1 MTTPPTTTLKHIAE
15 HLDLSVAAV
24 SMALRDHA
32 SLPAATIARV
42 KRAALKL
49 NYTPN
54 SAGSALAAHRQQL
67 RVRRDFSVIALV
79 SNWAGRNHW
88 LRQESARRLLAG
100 ATARARAYGYELQHL
115 WAREGAMTPARF
127 SRVLIARGIR
137 GLILAPLEQPDRR
150 FDLDWGKFSA
160 VTIERSVH
168 YAHFH
173 HIVPNYSADL
183 RLAWARLRERGY
195 TRIGLVIDAGL
206 AERVAH
212 QWEAAH
218 AFEQTR
224 SAQPGAAVP
233 TLVVDGTDAPAA
245 IGDWLRQ
252 HEPDAVISRCNEVL
266 AAAAALKRRIPRDL
280 GYASLNVVDDAPG
293 VSGIFQHRDVMG
305 ATAVDVLHSLL
316 HRNHRGPHEIAQ
328 GTQIDGSWHE
338 GRTVAKPSRRR
349 GVPPRRPT

>member
-1 MTTPPTTTLKHIAE
+1 MPTTTTLKHIAE
-15 HLDLSVAAV
+15 RLDLSVAAV
-24 SMALRDHA
+24 SMALRDHP
-32 SLPAATIARV
+32 SLPASTIARV

-79 SNWAGRNHW
+79 SNWPTRDDW
-88 LRQESARRLLAG
+88 LQRPSAQRLLAG
-100 ATARARAYGYELQHL
+100 ATARARAYGYELQHH
-115 WAREGAMTPARF
+115 WAREDGMTPARF
-127 SRVLIARGIR
+127 SRVLASRGIR
-137 GLILAPLEQPDRR
+137 GLIVAPLEHPDSHL
-150 FDLDWGKFSA
+150 DLAWEHFST
-160 VTIERSVH
+160 VTIERPVR

-183 RLAWARLRERGY
+183 RLAWAHLRERGY
-195 TRIGLVIDAGL
+195 LRIGLVIDAGL

-224 SAQPGAAVP
+224 SARPGAVVP
-233 TLVVDGTDAPAA
+233 TLVVDGTDAPGA

-252 HEPDAVISRCNEVL
+252 HDPDAVISRCNEVL

-293 VSGIFQHRDVMG
+293 VSGILQHRDVMG

-338 GRTVAKPSRRR
+338 GRTVARPSQRR
-349 GVPPRRPT
+349 GVPPRRAT

>member
-1 MTTPPTTTLKHIAE
+1 MPTTTTLKHIAE
-15 HLDLSVAAV
+15 RLDLSVAAV

-32 SLPAATIARV
+32 SLPASTIARV

-79 SNWAGRNHW
+79 SNWPTRDDW
-88 LRQESARRLLAG
+88 LQRPSAQRLLAG
-100 ATARARAYGYELQHL
+100 ATARARAYGYELQHH
-115 WAREGAMTPARF
+115 WAREDGMTPARF
-127 SRVLIARGIR
+127 SRVLASRGIR
-137 GLILAPLEQPDRR
+137 GLIVAPLEHPDSHL
-150 FDLDWGKFSA
+150 DLAWEHFST
-160 VTIERSVH
+160 VTIERPVR

-183 RLAWARLRERGY
+183 RLAWAHLRERGY
-195 TRIGLVIDAGL
+195 LRIGLVIDAGL

-224 SAQPGAAVP
+224 SARPGAVVP
-233 TLVVDGTDAPAA
+233 TLVVDGTDAPGA

-252 HEPDAVISRCNEVL
+252 HDPDAVISRCNEVL

-293 VSGIFQHRDVMG
+293 VSGILQHRDVMG

-338 GRTVAKPSRRR
+338 GRTVARPSQRR
-349 GVPPRRPT
+349 GVPPRRAT